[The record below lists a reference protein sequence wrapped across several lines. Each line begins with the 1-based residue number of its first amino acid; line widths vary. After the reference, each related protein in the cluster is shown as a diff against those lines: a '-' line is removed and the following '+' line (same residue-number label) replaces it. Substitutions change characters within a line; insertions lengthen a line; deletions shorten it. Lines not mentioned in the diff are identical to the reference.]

1 MVMEMA
7 GHGDLLEYVKLRG
20 ALPDDKSKRL
30 FAQLVSAVQYLHS
43 IDIVH
48 RLMQVLT
55 QLQILKACP
64 HLFPKQDNLY
74 PETGYFVAVSGDF
87 IVTNGNL

>member
-20 ALPDDKSKRL
+20 ALSDEKSKRL

-48 RLMQVLT
+48 RLAYCMQLRHFTVL
-55 QLQILKACP
+55 
-64 HLFPKQDNLY
+64 
-74 PETGYFVAVSGDF
+74 
-87 IVTNGNL
+87 

>member
-1 MVMEMA
+1 MVEQIVMVMEMA

-43 IDIVH
+43 LDIVH
-48 RLMQVLT
+48 RYR
-55 QLQILKACP
+55 
-64 HLFPKQDNLY
+64 HY
-74 PETGYFVAVSGDF
+74 PRQPTC
-87 IVTNGNL
+87 

>member
-20 ALPDDKSKRL
+20 ALQDDKSKRL

-48 RLMQVLT
+48 RY
-55 QLQILKACP
+55 AP
-64 HLFPKQDNLY
+64 HISHVKIH
-74 PETGYFVAVSGDF
+74 V
-87 IVTNGNL
+87 

>member
-1 MVMEMA
+1 VVEQIVMVMEMA

-43 IDIVH
+43 LDIVH
-48 RLMQVLT
+48 RYRHS
-55 QLQILKACP
+55 I
-64 HLFPKQDNLY
+64 HLSSTTDKMLIYTTNSLY
-74 PETGYFVAVSGDF
+74 YFFLFSSVSLG
-87 IVTNGNL
+87 VC

>member
-30 FAQLVSAVQYLHS
+30 FAQLVNAVQYLHS
-43 IDIVH
+43 LDIVH
-48 RLMQVLT
+48 R
-55 QLQILKACP
+55 
-64 HLFPKQDNLY
+64 
-74 PETGYFVAVSGDF
+74 
-87 IVTNGNL
+87 

>member
-20 ALPDDKSKRL
+20 ALPEDKSRRL
-30 FAQLVSAVQYLHS
+30 FTQLVSAVQYLHS

-48 RLMQVLT
+48 RYTRPTVLT
-55 QLQILKACP
+55 HNSI
-64 HLFPKQDNLY
+64 HHY
-74 PETGYFVAVSGDF
+74 
-87 IVTNGNL
+87 